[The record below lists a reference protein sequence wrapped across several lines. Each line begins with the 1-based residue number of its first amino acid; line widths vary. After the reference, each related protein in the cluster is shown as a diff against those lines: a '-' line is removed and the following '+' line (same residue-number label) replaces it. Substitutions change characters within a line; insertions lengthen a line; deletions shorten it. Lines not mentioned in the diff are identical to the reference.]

1 MTGGIKRVIAR
12 NWGSGR
18 IDSYFR
24 ESSVKYECKRK
35 RPIRCENMVW
45 GQMRSHDRAL
55 RIITEVTQIEHFLF
69 KMSGTRLFQISDFFG
84 FWIFALHLP
93 SWTSHMQKFEI

>member
-1 MTGGIKRVIAR
+1 MSGRIKRVIAR

-24 ESSVKYECKRK
+24 ESSVEYECKRK

-45 GQMRSHDRAL
+45 GQMRSH
-55 RIITEVTQIEHFLF
+55 I
-69 KMSGTRLFQISDFFG
+69 G
-84 FWIFALHLP
+84 W
-93 SWTSHMQKFEI
+93 